1 MGRIRRLL
9 ERLAGM
15 KLQYRMFLIYIFG
28 GALPIILIG
37 LYLVHGIS
45 RILIEQVEQ
54 GEATEL
60 QMIRSQAEE
69 MLSTVGTVTKYF
81 YFDPGLEEISGRQ
94 YTDYQQMVD
103 DYKAYTGF
111 QDYTRYYNRI
121 IAWVNIYMEN
131 DTLAEN
137 SRFGKLTPERKLEE
151 WYSAVK
157 ARNGGAVWRYRPI
170 PSMHQDALA
179 MLRMLKTEKG
189 EDVGVLAVYIR
200 PERFETL
207 LRERGC
213 DTFVLLNGET
223 VVTDMGQTLGRDDI
237 VGLLPAG
244 LPSGLSSRLS
254 SGGGETQESVHI
266 GGKKY
271 LMTCETLELVES
283 ADYLQIVSFRAYED
297 ILGAVR
303 GQNTRSILFFAVSVI
318 LSVSVILIFSRSF
331 AGRVERFRVQMHRA
345 AQGQFELE
353 EIGGSDEI
361 ASLYDYLGTMI
372 GEIQRLLAEVYQE
385 RLHADR
391 LTIQQKD
398 AEFKMLASQ
407 INPHFLY
414 NTLETIRMKARRSG
428 QGDIEEI
435 VKMLAK
441 IMRSYIQISETDTP
455 LSKEIELVECYL
467 KIQQHRFGERICY
480 HICVEPALE
489 DYKILPLVIQPIVE
503 NSIIHGLE
511 SKEGEGN
518 IHISAREKDGY
529 VVISVED
536 DGLGIP
542 AGQLES
548 MRQRLNRYDARGRHI
563 GVANVHQRV
572 RLKYGEAYGVRIE
585 SEENRFTRVD
595 IYLPGLPVKSMGP
608 ESSAPEPGS
617 DVPEPKTENSGKR
630 DTENAIYDSMYE
642 GKAGRRS
649 VQSDDNR

>member
-1 MGRIRRLL
+1 ML

-15 KLQYRMFLIYIFG
+15 KLHYRMFLIYIFG
-28 GALPIILIG
+28 GALPIVLIG
-37 LYLVHGIS
+37 FYLVHGIS
-45 RILIEQVEQ
+45 RILVEQVEQ
-54 GEATEL
+54 REVTEL
-60 QMIRSQAEE
+60 EMIRSQAEE
-69 MLSTVGTVTKYF
+69 MFSTVSTVTKYF
-81 YFDPGLEEISGRQ
+81 YFDAGLEEISRKH
-94 YTDYQQMVD
+94 YTTYQQMVD

-121 IAWVNIYMEN
+121 IAGVNIYMEN
-131 DTLAEN
+131 DTLVEN
-137 SRFGKLTPERKLEE
+137 SRFGRLTEERKREE

-157 ARNGGAVWRYRPI
+157 QRNGGAIWRYRPI

-213 DTFVLLNGET
+213 DTLVLLNGDT
-223 VVTDMGQTLGRDDI
+223 VVTEMAQDLKCEDI
-237 VGLLPAG
+237 RAF
-244 LPSGLSSRLS
+244 LPSGGS
-254 SGGGETQESVHI
+254 GETQESVHI

-283 ADYLQIVSFRAYED
+283 EDYLQFVSFLAYED

-467 KIQQHRFGERICY
+467 KIQQHRFGERIRY

-518 IHISAREKDGY
+518 IHISARKKDGC

-617 DVPEPKTENSGKR
+617 DVPEPKTENSGMQ
-630 DTENAIYDSMYE
+630 D
-642 GKAGRRS
+642 
-649 VQSDDNR
+649 

>member
-1 MGRIRRLL
+1 ML

-15 KLQYRMFLIYIFG
+15 KLHYRMFLIYIFG
-28 GALPIILIG
+28 GALPIVLIG
-37 LYLVHGIS
+37 FYLVHGIS
-45 RILIEQVEQ
+45 RILVEQVEQ
-54 GEATEL
+54 REVTEL
-60 QMIRSQAEE
+60 EMIRSQAEE
-69 MLSTVGTVTKYF
+69 MFSTVSTVTKYF
-81 YFDPGLEEISGRQ
+81 YFDAGLEEISRKH
-94 YTDYQQMVD
+94 YTTYQQMVD

-121 IAWVNIYMEN
+121 IAGVNIYMEN
-131 DTLAEN
+131 DTLVEN
-137 SRFGKLTPERKLEE
+137 SRFGRLTEERKREE

-157 ARNGGAVWRYRPI
+157 QRNGGAIWRYRPI

-213 DTFVLLNGET
+213 DTLVLLNGDT
-223 VVTDMGQTLGRDDI
+223 VVTDMAQDLKCEDI
-237 VGLLPAG
+237 RAF
-244 LPSGLSSRLS
+244 LPSGGS
-254 SGGGETQESVHI
+254 GETQESVHI

-283 ADYLQIVSFRAYED
+283 EDYLQFVSFLAYED
-297 ILGAVR
+297 ILGAVH

-467 KIQQHRFGERICY
+467 KIQQHRFGERIRY

-511 SKEGEGN
+511 SKEGEGD

-608 ESSAPEPGS
+608 EGSAPEPGS
-617 DVPEPKTENSGKR
+617 DVPEPKTENSGMQ
-630 DTENAIYDSMYE
+630 D
-642 GKAGRRS
+642 
-649 VQSDDNR
+649 

>member
-1 MGRIRRLL
+1 MKRIRRLL
-9 ERLAGM
+9 ERIAGM
-15 KLQYRMFLIYIFG
+15 KLQYRMFLVYIFG
-28 GALPIILIG
+28 GALPIVLIG

-81 YFDPGLEEISGRQ
+81 YFDAGLEEISDKQ
-94 YTDYQQMVD
+94 YMTYQQVVD

-121 IAWVNIYMEN
+121 IGWVNIYMEN
-131 DTLAEN
+131 DTLVEN
-137 SRFGKLTPERKLEE
+137 SRFGKLTKERRQEE
-151 WYSAVK
+151 WYSAVTE
-157 ARNGGAVWRYRPI
+157 RNGGAVWRYRPI
-170 PSMHQDALA
+170 PSMHQSALA
-179 MLRMLKTEKG
+179 MLRMLKTGKG
-189 EDVGVLAVYIR
+189 KDVGILAVYIR

-207 LRERGC
+207 LRERDC
-213 DTFVLLNGET
+213 DTFVLLNGDT
-223 VVTDMGQTLGRDDI
+223 VVTDMAQTLEWSDI
-237 VGLLPAG
+237 SGFLPYG
-244 LPSGLSSRLS
+244 ES
-254 SGGGETQESVHI
+254 GETQESIHI
-266 GGKKY
+266 GKKKY

-283 ADYLQIVSFRAYED
+283 EDYLQIVSFRSYED
-297 ILGAVR
+297 ILGRVR
-303 GQNTRSILFFAVSVI
+303 GQNARSVLFFAVSVI
-318 LSVSVILIFSRSF
+318 VSVSIILIFSRSF

-353 EIGGSDEI
+353 EIGGNDEI

-441 IMRSYIQISETDTP
+441 VMRSYIQISETDTS
-455 LSKEIELVECYL
+455 LEKEIELVECYL
-467 KIQQHRFGERICY
+467 KIQQHRFGERIHY
-480 HICVEPALE
+480 HIYVEPALRG
-489 DYKILPLVIQPIVE
+489 YKILPLVIQPIVE

-518 IHISAREKDGY
+518 IRISARMEDES
-529 VVISVED
+529 VILSVED

-542 AGQLES
+542 AGQLED
-548 MRQRLNRYDARGRHI
+548 MRQRLNRYDAKGRHI

-572 RLKYGEAYGVRIE
+572 RLKYGEAYGVRLE

-595 IYLPGLPVKSMGP
+595 IFLPGI
-608 ESSAPEPGS
+608 SAQSG
-617 DVPEPKTENSGKR
+617 NSGDAALAESGIPGAQA
-630 DTENAIYDSMYE
+630 DTPAADSDAPKPE
-642 GKAGRRS
+642 GGSGTRE
-649 VQSDDNR
+649 